1 MPKIIDLTA
10 IESFF
15 LTISDSKAK
24 QMVEKVGNR
33 LPLLKR
39 VDGIRYK
46 DHVSGCA
53 IGHFKILRE
62 MLQRS
67 GDFSPFFILE
77 DDAWIDESAIES
89 KNLQI
94 TVPSDTDGIYLG
106 VSACAN
112 NMKVMY
118 YHSRAKVKVASCES
132 NDYWRVL
139 NMLST
144 HAILYLTRQYAV
156 DHLIAIT
163 QLLAAR
169 NVSPTFFPGGHD
181 CFVSQ
186 LQLKYKVYA
195 MKKPLFYQS
204 IEANGQQSVTKITLD
219 ETIVEKVENENELL
233 KEKEEKFY
241 FLFDFIDQL

>member
-112 NMKVMY
+112 NTAELSARLREAQNTVDAT
-118 YHSRAKVKVASCES
+118 RAAE
-132 NDYWRVL
+132 NTALADVL
-139 NMLST
+139 S
-144 HAILYLTRQYAV
+144 V
-156 DHLIAIT
+156 C
-163 QLLAAR
+163 
-169 NVSPTFFPGGHD
+169 PTFSPG
-181 CFVSQ
+181 
-186 LQLKYKVYA
+186 
-195 MKKPLFYQS
+195 
-204 IEANGQQSVTKITLD
+204 SVP
-219 ETIVEKVENENELL
+219 
-233 KEKEEKFY
+233 
-241 FLFDFIDQL
+241 